1 MPFAPTLQRA
11 TALKSG
17 DVVVIGHPRQA
28 ARAPATASAALYDA
42 DTGTWASAEAGPV
55 TATSVFGPLILLKDG
70 KVLALASKGSYLY
83 TPLGLGDG
91 GIWWPR
97 AGAVLAAAL
106 VLALLLML
114 VVRRRGSRRGARRTA
129 PAGGGFA
136 S

>member
-55 TATSVFGPLILLKDG
+55 TATYSPLILLEDG
-70 KVLALASKGSYLY
+70 KVLALDSKSSYLY